1 MGYVRLN
8 TLSPDK
14 EEVPMFV
21 PVRLSHPRY
30 LRVLTLGF
38 TLIELLIV
46 IAIIAVIAAILFPV
60 FSRVRENARRT
71 QCLSNLRQVTLGLLQ
86 YTQDADD
93 RCPLYF
99 ASLAR
104 VTPGSRVPGH
114 GSATIAPYLY
124 WNELIA
130 PYVQSQPTH
139 NFNTTSKVFVC
150 PDAPY
155 DASAMPGYGYSNVSS
170 YGLSD
175 NWAEWY
181 CPDDCNNG
189 TGQAHSFSEATAP
202 AETILLAETM
212 NNTETTYPGSSLAMT
227 PIDGGN
233 VGYSYHA
240 CDLAGSPTF
249 SPARQFLNLSW
260 RHTAR
265 KETWCDPPP
274 PDARANVA
282 YADGHVR
289 AETLTRLADFRRW
302 AVMQGAGDVG
312 CHPNADSQPGCWYP

>member
-1 MGYVRLN
+1 M
-8 TLSPDK
+8 T
-14 EEVPMFV
+14 VPARPF
-21 PVRLSHPRY
+21 RPRY
-30 LRVLTLGF
+30 PRASAPGF

-60 FSRVRENARRT
+60 FARVRESARRT

-99 ASLAR
+99 ASLTR

-114 GSATIAPYLY
+114 GSVTAPPYLY

-130 PYVQSQPTH
+130 PYVQRQPTH
-139 NFNTTSKVFVC
+139 DFNTASRVFVC

-155 DASAMPGYGYSNVSS
+155 DAAAMPGYGYSNVSS

-189 TGQAHSFSEATAP
+189 TGQAHSFAEATAP

-227 PIDGGN
+227 PIDSGN
-233 VGYSYHA
+233 SGYSYHA
-240 CDLAGSPTF
+240 CDIAGAAAF

-265 KETWCDPPP
+265 KAAWCDPPP
-274 PDARANVA
+274 ADARINVA

-289 AETLTRLADFRRW
+289 AETLARLSEFRRW
-302 AVMQGAGDVG
+302 AVLQGSGDVG
-312 CHPNADSQPGCWYP
+312 CHASADGQPGCWYP